1 MMIWELYLGRIVQ
14 MDKMQWEIDRVIE
27 NKMNIEFDFVDQVD
41 ELVGNASISRTSM
54 PIASTQTGKKVKKRS
69 RSGDLLVDVLTNTV
83 KEFSNMYV
91 ATGDNIRR
99 MVDYFQY
106 ETDGATRR
114 MKVSNELK
122 KFDGLTNA
130 QRVKVRELLVQ
141 NQANP
146 NYFFTLNDGFKL
158 EFLIQLLE

>member
-1 MMIWELYLGRIVQ
+1 

-106 ETDGATRR
+106 ETNGATRR

-130 QRVKVRELLVQ
+130 
-141 NQANP
+141 
-146 NYFFTLNDGFKL
+146 
-158 EFLIQLLE
+158 